1 MEEKM
6 PDNLFVG
13 KSVPRAIEADKV
25 TGKAVY
31 IDDLK
36 RPGMLYGKI
45 LYSPHAHARIKS
57 IDTSLAEKLQGVRT
71 VLTGQNIPDVRVGFL
86 KDQSVL
92 KKDVVRQFR
101 DEVAAVAAISPEIA
115 EEALGLIKV
124 EYEKR
129 PAVLDPFEA
138 MKEGAPLVHETDARG
153 RPAKSN
159 ILPLPWKFAV
169 GDMEQAR
176 KDAAYVSKDT
186 VRTTWVSQCCMGTSG
201 CIAEFDQNN
210 NLTLYDQTN
219 VIFGHI
225 GRITEYFSRI
235 GLRGKKIRVVN
246 PVVGGSFGTKL
257 DTDIYEFIAIQLA
270 LKTRKPVKILFDREE
285 EFRALPPRQP
295 AIFTIEQGC
304 DSEGR
309 LVFRHCEAVL
319 DNGAYTSWGA
329 TTPSVMIMPMSSLYR
344 VPNVYFKATCVYT
357 NNIYAQAMRGY
368 GNPQATFAVE
378 TSMDSLAEAAGI
390 DPAELR
396 LINRNRPGETTP
408 MNLKITSCGLE
419 ECITAVKDKLG
430 WDQKRGKQKEKKRG
444 VGMASL
450 IHVAG
455 GARVTRSDGHGFM
468 VKVDEFGHVDVIE
481 SGTDQGQGS
490 PTVIS
495 QIVAEALGVR
505 PEDVFL
511 TFGDTALALWDAGT
525 HASRHTFMAGN
536 AAIMACQK
544 AKKQILDMAVE
555 LVPKIVKGG
564 FKRQKRKDPEFV
576 EPDLDYGLI
585 ATAEDMDIRD
595 RMIFPK
601 NEPDHPYFKVP
612 VSDVLREGLHV
623 GIGESRVVAA
633 EAFYDPPTEMLNRE
647 MKGNLSMTYAFG
659 TTGVEVEVD
668 EQTGEVKILKLVAAH
683 DVGKAMNPTLLL
695 GQVYGAAY
703 TGVGYGLTEEIKVRN
718 GRVMNPSFRD
728 YQMLTAMDV
737 IPIEPVIVEPEDKD
751 GPYGAKGVGEPGLV
765 PTAPAIANAVYD
777 AIGVRISDLPITPEK
792 ILTAL
797 KEKK

>member
-1 MEEKM
+1 M

-13 KSVPRAIEADKV
+13 KSVPRTIEADKV
-25 TGKAVY
+25 TGNAVY

-45 LYSPHAHARIKS
+45 LYSKYAHAKIKN
-57 IDTSLAEKLQGVRT
+57 IDTSKAEKLEGVRA
-71 VLTGQNIPDVRVGFL
+71 VLTGQDIPDARVGFL
-86 KDQSVL
+86 RDQTVL

-115 EEALGLIKV
+115 EEAVSLIKV
-124 EYEKR
+124 EYEKL
-129 PAVLDPFEA
+129 PAVFDPFEA
-138 MKEGAPLVHETDARG
+138 MKQEAPLVHETDARG
-153 RPAKSN
+153 RPLKSN
-159 ILPLPWKFAV
+159 ILPLPWKFEV
-169 GDMEQAR
+169 GDIEQAR
-176 KDAAYVSKDT
+176 KDAAYVAKDT
-186 VRTTWVSQCCMGTSG
+186 VSTTWVNQCCMGTSG

-210 NLTLYDQTN
+210 NLTMYDQTN

-225 GRITEYFSRI
+225 GRITEYFAQI
-235 GLRGKKIRVVN
+235 GLAGKKIRVVN

-295 AIFTIEQGC
+295 AVFNIEQGC
-304 DSEGR
+304 DKEGR
-309 LVFRHCEAVL
+309 LTFRNCEAVL

-378 TSMDSLAEAAGI
+378 TSMDSLAEEAGI
-390 DPAELR
+390 DPAEFR
-396 LINRNRPGETTP
+396 LINRNRSGDETP
-408 MNLKITSCGLE
+408 MKLKITSCGLE
-419 ECITAVKDKLG
+419 ECITTVKDRLQ
-430 WDQKRGKQKEKKRG
+430 WDEKRGKKKGRG
-444 VGMASL
+444 MGMASL

-455 GARVTRSDGHGFM
+455 GARVTKSDGHGIM
-468 VKVDEFGHVDVIE
+468 VKVDEYGHVDVIE

-505 PEDVFL
+505 PEDIFL

-536 AAIMACQK
+536 AALIACAK

-555 LVPKIVKGG
+555 LIPKIVKGG
-564 FKRQKRKDPEFV
+564 FKRKKRKDPEFV
-576 EPDLDYGLI
+576 EPDLDYGLT
-585 ATAEDMDIRD
+585 ANAEDMDIRD
-595 RMIFPK
+595 RMVFPK
-601 NEPDHPYFKVP
+601 KDPDHRYFKIP
-612 VSDVLREGLHV
+612 VAEILRNGLHV
-623 GIGESRVVAA
+623 GTGESKVVAA

-668 EQTGEVKILKLVAAH
+668 EQTGEVKILKLVSAH

-695 GQVYGAAY
+695 GQIYGAAY
-703 TGVGYGLTEEIKVRN
+703 TGVGYGLTEEIKVQN
-718 GRVMNPSFRD
+718 GRVMNPGFRD

-737 IPIEPVIVEPEDKD
+737 VPIEPVVVEPGDED

-765 PTAPAIANAVYD
+765 PTAPAIANAVYN
-777 AIGVRISDLPITPEK
+777 AIGVRITDLPITPEK

-797 KEKK
+797 KERK

>member
-1 MEEKM
+1 M

-13 KSVPRAIEADKV
+13 KSVPRSIEADKV

-45 LYSPHAHARIKS
+45 CYSSHAHARIKS
-57 IDTSLAEKLQGVRT
+57 IDTSRAEKLQGVRA
-71 VLTGQNIPDVRVGFL
+71 VLTGQDIPDVRVGFL
-86 KDQSVL
+86 KDQTVL

-115 EEALGLIKV
+115 EEAVSLIKV
-124 EYEKR
+124 EYEKL
-129 PAVLDPFEA
+129 PAVFDPYEA

-153 RPAKSN
+153 RPLKSN
-159 ILPLPWKFAV
+159 ILPLPWKFSV

-176 KDAAYVSKDT
+176 KDADYIAQDT
-186 VRTTWVSQCCMGTSG
+186 VSTTWVNQCCMGTSG

-225 GRITEYFSRI
+225 GRITEYFSQI
-235 GLRGKKIRVVN
+235 GLRGRKIRVVN

-304 DSEGR
+304 DKEGR
-309 LVFRHCEAVL
+309 LTFRHCEAVL

-344 VPNVYFKATCVYT
+344 VPTIYFKATCVYT

-390 DPAELR
+390 DPAEFR
-396 LINRNRPGETTP
+396 MINRNRPGDETP
-408 MNLKITSCGLE
+408 MHLKITSCGLE
-419 ECITAVKDKLG
+419 ECITAVKDKLQ
-430 WDQKRGKQKEKKRG
+430 WDEKRGKQKGRG
-444 VGMASL
+444 MGMASL

-455 GARVTRSDGHGFM
+455 GARVTKSDGHGIM
-468 VKVDEFGHVDVIE
+468 VKVDEYGHVDVIE

-490 PTVIS
+490 PTIIS

-505 PEDVFL
+505 PEDIFL

-536 AAIMACQK
+536 AALIACAK

-555 LVPKIVKGG
+555 LIPKIVKGG
-564 FKRQKRKDPEFV
+564 FKRKKRKDPEFV

-585 ATAEDMDIRD
+585 ANPEDMDIRD
-595 RMIFPK
+595 RMVFPK
-601 NEPDHPYFKVP
+601 KDPDHPYFKVP
-612 VSDVLREGLHV
+612 LDAILRNGLHV

-668 EQTGEVKILKLVAAH
+668 EQTGEVKILKMVSAH

-695 GQVYGAAY
+695 GQIYGAAY
-703 TGVGYGLTEEIKVRN
+703 TGVGYGLTEEIKVQN
-718 GRVMNPSFRD
+718 GRVMNPGFRD

-737 IPIEPVIVEPEDKD
+737 VPIEPVIVEPGDED

-777 AIGVRISDLPITPEK
+777 AIGVRITDLPITPEK

-797 KEKK
+797 KERKGGMNV